1 MQTYKNVAE
10 SQGLEA
16 AKLSSID
23 LSIFKSLGYQ
33 CCNSILTWWLDS
45 YLCSQSADDLN
56 SRLKVAYLN
65 TCFLQNLFEVS
76 TLSLTKLNTEK
87 KLLELQSNLDVRDST
102 AALDLLF
109 ECWLLSDYSDGLK
122 RDDMELNL
130 IVYKAIKKVIQ
141 SLNQSGI

>member
-23 LSIFKSLGYQ
+23 LSVFKSIGYH
-33 CCNSILTWWLDS
+33 CNTIVTWWLDA
-45 YLCSQSADDLN
+45 YLCSKSADDLN

-65 TCFLQNLFEVS
+65 TCFLQNLFEIS
-76 TLSLTKLNTEK
+76 SLCLSNLDTEK
-87 KLLELQSNLDVRDST
+87 KLLELQTNLDGPNSLC
-102 AALDLLF
+102 ALDCLW
-109 ECWLLSDYSDGLK
+109 ESWLLSDYSDGLK
-122 RDDMELNL
+122 EDDMELNL

-141 SLNQSGI
+141 SLNQTAK